1 MEMGSDARVKLHTMR
16 RSVHRLSK
24 KKILEMEK
32 YERIEWLSAGFVNH
46 KIDLDALKS
55 VKDNFERIGMVP

>member
-1 MEMGSDARVKLHTMR
+1 
-16 RSVHRLSK
+16 
-24 KKILEMEK
+24 MEK